1 MKPRV
6 RFAPSPTG
14 LFHVG
19 SARIALANYL
29 FAKKNKGDFILR
41 IEDTDKERSLD
52 EYEDNIIQC
61 LNWLGLNFDEGP
73 SRKGNYG
80 ALKEGKYGPY
90 KQSERSEIYEKYIQK
105 LFDQGDIYR
114 CFCSKKEL
122 EESRDKQREDGEAP
136 TYSGKCRNLS
146 EKEVAEKLENGRDF
160 VFRMKV
166 ESGKEVSFNDL
177 VRGEVSFKT
186 DIIGDFVVAKDS
198 STPLYNLACAIDDY
212 EMEITHVIRGEDH
225 ISNTPKQILIGEA
238 LGFNSVEYAHLP
250 LILAPDKSKL
260 SKRFGAVSVS
270 EYKKEGFLPE
280 AMVNFL
286 ALLGWSPGD
295 DREFFILEELEKEF
309 SLDRCKKAGAV
320 FNKEKLEYINSLH
333 IKKADPERLAQLII
347 PYLVKNGLLNPTH
360 EIEQYPPALGAKGI
374 KTVYKTEDGREFSF
388 SQLTSIA
395 KEHQDRVSKL
405 SEITEVTDY
414 FFNSIEVDF
423 ELIQWKDMTAD
434 ELKAALNEAVK
445 VVESIEDWNQE
456 SVSER
461 LLEKANQ
468 YDGRGKFLWPLRAS
482 LTGKKAS
489 AGPFEVAYILGRR
502 ETIKRIN
509 AAINIL

>member
-1 MKPRV
+1 M
-6 RFAPSPTG
+6 
-14 LFHVG
+14 
-19 SARIALANYL
+19 
-29 FAKKNKGDFILR
+29 LR
-41 IEDTDKERSLD
+41 IEDTDEQRSKK
-52 EYEDNIIQC
+52 EYEENIIDS
-61 LNWLGLNFDEGP
+61 LKWLGLNYDEGP
-73 SRKGNYG
+73 GKGS
-80 ALKEGKYGPY
+80 YGPY
-90 KQSERSEIYEKYIQK
+90 RQSERSEIYKKYIQK
-105 LFDQGDIYR
+105 LLNQGDIYR
-114 CFCSKKEL
+114 CFCSKEEL
-122 EESRDKQREDGEAP
+122 EKSRDEQREEGEAP
-136 TYSGKCRNLS
+136 IYSGKCRNLS
-146 EKEVAEKLENGRDF
+146 EKEVEKSLKAGDSY

-166 ESGKEVSFNDL
+166 GEGKEVTFKDL
-177 VRGEVSFKT
+177 IRGEVTFET
-186 DIIGDFVVAKDS
+186 DIIGDFVVAKDE

-212 EMEITHVIRGEDH
+212 EMNISHVIRGEDH

-238 LGFNSVEYAHLP
+238 LGFDSIEYAHLP

-295 DREFFILEELEKEF
+295 DREFFTLEELGEEF
-309 SLDRCKKAGAV
+309 TLDRCKKSGAV

-333 IKKADPERLAQLII
+333 IKEADPERLAQLII
-347 PYLVKNGLLNPTH
+347 PYLVEEGFLNPTH
-360 EIEQYPPALGAKGI
+360 ETEQYPPALGAKGI
-374 KTVYKTEDGREFSF
+374 KTIYKTEDGREFSF

-414 FFNSIEVDF
+414 FFSPIEVDF
-423 ELIQWKDMTAD
+423 ELIQWKEMNSD
-434 ELKAALNEAVK
+434 ELKSALNEAMEVIES
-445 VVESIEDWNQE
+445 VEEWDQE
-456 SVSER
+456 SVSKQ

-468 YDGRGKFLWPLRAS
+468 YDGRGRFLWPLRAA

-502 ETIKRIN
+502 ESLKRLEE
-509 AAINIL
+509 AKSIL